1 MNMDTNFEDLINDQ
15 TQKIVSAPEMSDA
28 EKVKFE
34 TYTDDEIKDV
44 NNITVT
50 VPDTQTPIVVFFGSQ
65 ASGKTLALLRMIR
78 FLESEQ
84 QGYTVEP
91 EYVFRPQTD
100 KHYKEMCGKLKEQ
113 AYNKYAPGGTDV
125 ISFMLVKIYKNGHP
139 ICQILEAP
147 GEHYFD
153 GSANLD
159 FPTYIQNIC
168 GVNNRKVWVFFV
180 EQDWGIDQNERNM
193 YAQKICSMQQL
204 IMPNDKIVFLYNKCD
219 KKGNQ
224 YLPNQRPNVPIFF
237 ERIKGQYPNIFA
249 RYTRTGFA
257 SFLFGKY
264 NFRQVCFSAGA
275 FNKTKDGKEVWT
287 PGKDFYCQDL
297 WKLIH

>member
-1 MNMDTNFEDLINDQ
+1 METNFEDLINDGKQQ
-15 TQKIVSAPEMSDA
+15 TGAPVSMSDA

-34 TYTDDEIKDV
+34 TYTVDEMRDV
-44 NNITVT
+44 NNITVSI
-50 VPDTQTPIVVFFGSQ
+50 PDTKTPIVVFFGSQ

-78 FLESEQ
+78 FLEGEG

-125 ISFMLVKIYKNGHP
+125 ISFMLVKVYKNGHP

-153 GSANLD
+153 GTANLN
-159 FPTYIQNIC
+159 FPTYIHNIC
-168 GVNNRKVWVFFV
+168 GVNNRKIWVFFV
-180 EQDWGIDQNERNM
+180 EQDWGLDENERNM
-193 YAQKICSMQQL
+193 YAQKICAMQQL

-219 KKGNQ
+219 LKPNQ
-224 YLPNQRPNVPIFF
+224 YLPNMHPNVSTFF
-237 ERIKGQYPNIFA
+237 ERISGQYPNIFA
-249 RYTRTGFA
+249 KYTRKGLE

-264 NFRQVCFSAGA
+264 KFNQVCFSAGTFTRA
-275 FNKTKDGKEVWT
+275 NDGKEVWIQ
-287 PGKDFYCQDL
+287 GKDFYCQDL
-297 WKLIH
+297 WKLIK